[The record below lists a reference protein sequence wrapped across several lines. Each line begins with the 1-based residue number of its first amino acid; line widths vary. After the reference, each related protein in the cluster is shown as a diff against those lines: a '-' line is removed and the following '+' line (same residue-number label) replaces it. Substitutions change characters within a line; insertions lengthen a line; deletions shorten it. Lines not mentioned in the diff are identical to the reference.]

1 MSAGEARAAAE
12 AGAAAESAEAETRT
26 GGAPARSGAAAARRP
41 GRPASD
47 APDRI
52 AKAAYSVLKRD
63 GYAGLTT
70 AKVAAASGQNKA
82 LISYYFGSKQG
93 LVAAV
98 ARRVSE
104 TITGEILA
112 GLGEPRTATELVR
125 GVVDGLWAVLDRD
138 EGLQRVYFDLASQ
151 SVVEPRVSA
160 IMREM
165 KEGYRAVLRDLLRA
179 IDDGPPARDLDAVAV
194 FLIAGLEGLSLERLE
209 RGETRELRRA
219 RALFV
224 ASASAVVGGG

>member
-1 MSAGEARAAAE
+1 MA
-12 AGAAAESAEAETRT
+12 SAETK
-26 GGAPARSGAAAARRP
+26 PARGP

-52 AKAAYSVLKRD
+52 LDAGFEVLKRD

-82 LISYYFGSKQG
+82 LIAYYYGSKQG

-104 TITGEILA
+104 RITEEVLGD
-112 GLGEPRTATELVR
+112 LGEPETLDELVSALAG
-125 GVVDGLWAVLDRD
+125 GVWSAMDRD

-151 SVVEPRVSA
+151 SVVDPEVGR
-160 IMREM
+160 IMSEM
-165 KEGYRAVLRDLLRA
+165 KESHRAVIRGLLRGL
-179 IDDGPPARDLDAVAV
+179 DDGPPARDLDAFAIY
-194 FLIAGLEGLSLERLE
+194 LIAGLEGLSLERLE
-209 RGETRELRRA
+209 RGETRDLRRA
-219 RALFV
+219 RELFV
-224 ASASAVVGGG
+224 RSVRFSVSNES